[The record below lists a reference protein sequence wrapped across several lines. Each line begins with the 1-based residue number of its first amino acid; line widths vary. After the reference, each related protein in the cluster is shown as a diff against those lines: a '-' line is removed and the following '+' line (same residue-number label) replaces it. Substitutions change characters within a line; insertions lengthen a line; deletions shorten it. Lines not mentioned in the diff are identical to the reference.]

1 MEEIGYRPNASW
13 PTDRGPLRGLAT
25 IGQREEGWKTWLL
38 SGNSGD
44 VGRTLAHE
52 EGGRDDV
59 RGDLGERRWCEA
71 TEGVAITE
79 RVVV

>member
-1 MEEIGYRPNASW
+1 MEEIDYRPNARW

-25 IGQREEGWKTWLL
+25 IGQREEGRKTCFL

-44 VGRTLAHE
+44 VGRTLTHE

-71 TEGVAITE
+71 TEGAAITE
-79 RVVV
+79 WVVV